1 MDARL
6 HPSHKERTVNKM
18 RTTMTLE
25 TCCRCGQAIGP
36 DEPYMQNLPRT
47 GYGGASVDIDAYSRR
62 AISSQVKTVHVTGPC
77 DEEARRRERA
87 EREARMASLNAA

>member
-1 MDARL
+1 MQ
-6 HPSHKERTVNKM
+6 
-18 RTTMTLE
+18 TTMTLE

-36 DEPYMQNLPRT
+36 GEPYMQS
-47 GYGGASVDIDAYSRR
+47 ASVDIDAYSRR